1 MWPETQTIIF
11 HAAEAFFI
19 IIIIVIVVL
28 SKLLNEHKKRNSANK
43 SLFLLGPLNFS
54 FPSAA
59 VCSFAG
65 CTILTGGLFGF
76 VYSLKSSGGL

>member
-1 MWPETQTIIF
+1 MNTKRETLQI
-11 HAAEAFFI
+11 
-19 IIIIVIVVL
+19 
-28 SKLLNEHKKRNSANK
+28 
-43 SLFLLGPLNFS
+43 SLFLLGPLDFS

-65 CTILTGGLFGF
+65 RTILTGGLFGF